1 MKKILITVLA
11 LLISCLIFSSCG
23 NLINNTDNNTSN
35 NTDSNT
41 DTNPTTVDTSIK
53 VEYDAKREA
62 SDNEFPFES
71 IIIEPKSIGGF
82 DLVAAGEYYGN
93 DFDNVKYYGSYY
105 RIIDNYNDFSEL
117 TQWGNKID
125 ESVFEGYSIIVLHT
139 YRNQFLYHTEHK
151 DANGPGGY
159 SIYRDAY
166 SDFNIEE
173 STGIG
178 YSPEDLITCDNCYLY
193 PTIIRETK
201 YLIVPKSEIAE
212 GTPFNGEVKVEY
224 DMIVFYD

>member
-1 MKKILITVLA
+1 MKKLLSIMLVILVLTT
-11 LLISCLIFSSCG
+11 LLASCG
-23 NLINNTDNNTSN
+23 TPVNTNLDTDT
-35 NTDSNT
+35 NT
-41 DTNPTTVDTSIK
+41 DTTSDTSQEPVDTSIK

-71 IIIEPKSIGGF
+71 IIIEPKSIGGY

-105 RIIDNYNDFSEL
+105 RIIDNYNDFSQL

-125 ESVFEGYSIIVLHT
+125 ESVFEGYSIIVLHS

-201 YLIVPKSEIAE
+201 YLILPKSEIAE
-212 GTPFNGEVKVEY
+212 GTPYNGEVKVEY